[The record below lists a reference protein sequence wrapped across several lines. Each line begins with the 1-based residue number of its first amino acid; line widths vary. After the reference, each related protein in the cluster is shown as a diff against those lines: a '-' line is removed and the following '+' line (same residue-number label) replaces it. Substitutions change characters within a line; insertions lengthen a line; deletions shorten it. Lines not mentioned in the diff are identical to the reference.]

1 MQDAR
6 DGAKADAGAC
16 KQGQRQPYPMRL
28 EVSRPGLFVAQ
39 LLVGFLE
46 GLFGAIALVAQALEF
61 FAQVAIMC
69 SAFFG
74 LLFPLLAALS
84 EFGLLAHPAPP
95 GSRPVIPGVARAWNR
110 ADQDSEA
117 QMSMHHQ
124 SEWGPRS
131 ELEPHD
137 EVHILGKNSEPFW
150 PFLDGLV
157 LNFVRAEERAKKHS
171 NELKTADSHYKLG
184 YDR

>member
-16 KQGQRQPYPMRL
+16 KQGQRQPYPMHS
-28 EVSRPGLFVAQ
+28 EVCGPGLFLAQ

-46 GLFGAIALVAQALEF
+46 GLLGALALFAQALEF
-61 FAQVAIMC
+61 FAQVAVVC
-69 SAFFG
+69 GSFCG

-95 GSRPVIPGVARAWNR
+95 GLRPVIPSIARAWNR

-117 QMSMHHQ
+117 QMGMHHQ

-131 ELEPHD
+131 ERAPRD
-137 EVHILGKNSEPFW
+137 EVHILGKNSAPFW
-150 PFLDGLV
+150 PFLDCLV
-157 LNFVRAEERAKKHS
+157 LICPVQQAFLWNENFTTEE
-171 NELKTADSHYKLG
+171 
-184 YDR
+184 